1 MTPHLP
7 EWRACVTV
15 ATGHHPVDKSRT
27 TILNENF
34 VDRVVVIVLVGLV
47 LDTHDTWPVVLA
59 FLTFKHG
66 VAVGDHVV
74 VVKLDKVTNN
84 VFNKIIHITT

>member
-59 FLTFKHG
+59 FLTFIHG

-74 VVKLDKVTNN
+74 VVKLDKQC
-84 VFNKIIHITT
+84 FNMSIRLST